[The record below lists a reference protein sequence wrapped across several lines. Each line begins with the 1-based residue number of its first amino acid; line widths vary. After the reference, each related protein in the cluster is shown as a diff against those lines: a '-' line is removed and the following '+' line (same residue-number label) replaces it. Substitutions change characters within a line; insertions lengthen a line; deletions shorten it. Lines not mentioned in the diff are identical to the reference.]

1 MTRPPSAGA
10 VPAAPPEPS
19 PFETFRDSVVA
30 VIQAIPR
37 GRVATY
43 GQVAALAGY
52 PRQARR
58 VGQLLGHASL
68 PANLPWQ
75 RVINAQG
82 RVSTR
87 APRPDRALGARED
100 QQERLLKREGVL
112 FVKGRTDL
120 EKFGW
125 RG

>member
-1 MTRPPSAGA
+1 VNRRARRPPHQH
-10 VPAAPPEPS
+10 PPTA
-19 PFETFRDSVVA
+19 FETFRDRVVA

-43 GQVAALAGY
+43 GQVATLAGY

-68 PANLPWQ
+68 PAGLPWQ

-82 RVSTR
+82 RVSAR
-87 APRPDRALGARED
+87 APRPDRALGAREAE
-100 QQERLLKREGVL
+100 QERLLKREGVR

-120 EKFGW
+120 ERFGW
-125 RG
+125 RAKT